1 MVFYTGFPSY
11 GVFMAT
17 YNYLNPGER
26 GENIRYWH
34 PVSKDVGPEYYEKD
48 PQLGVGPGKPRT
60 LNSKVEFFLV
70 MCRLRQ
76 GFGERHLGH
85 LFNISQSTVTR
96 IVISWVNFM
105 YLRFGQLN
113 MAISKSGG

>member
-1 MVFYTGFPSY
+1 MDRALDNFLCDEDMAFYTGFPSY

-34 PVSKDVGPEYYEKD
+34 SVSKGVGPEYYEKD

-60 LNSKVEFFLV
+60 LNSKVEFFSCYVQIKAGLWRTPPRTFIQHIPIH
-70 MCRLRQ
+70 CQ
-76 GFGERHLGH
+76 
-85 LFNISQSTVTR
+85 
-96 IVISWVNFM
+96 
-105 YLRFGQLN
+105 
-113 MAISKSGG
+113 